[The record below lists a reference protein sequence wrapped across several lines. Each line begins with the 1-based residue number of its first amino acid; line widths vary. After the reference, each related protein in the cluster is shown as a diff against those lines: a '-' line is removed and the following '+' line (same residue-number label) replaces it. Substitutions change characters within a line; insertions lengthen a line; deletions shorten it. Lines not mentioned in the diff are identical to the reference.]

1 MTSEMCPKTHLA
13 SIFPYKIPPSISI
26 MPVFQLAY
34 VTRRLSFTQPIACNC
49 TNYSVFTIPEDES
62 GTPISPLHD
71 IPLYAN
77 AEKTAFN
84 MVVEIPRWTNAKM
97 EVGSYSWKRVY
108 VHR

>member
-1 MTSEMCPKTHLA
+1 MTSEMSPRTHLV
-13 SIFPYKIPPSISI
+13 SIFPYKIPPFISI
-26 MPVFQLAY
+26 TPVFQLAY
-34 VTRRLSFTQPIACNC
+34 VTRHSLAQPIACNC
-49 TNYSVFTIPEDES
+49 SNYSLFTIPEDES

-108 VHR
+108 VQR